1 MRPPPHLSNA
11 EGEVGEAEGA
21 PSGGLETGPP
31 EYPVPA
37 TYIKVKKMHYDLP
50 RPVIIIGPLKEMFI
64 DKLEQDF
71 PDVFQRCIAEVIH
84 CQQSEEASINQ
95 ELFESWM
102 EERKVFDAR
111 RCGSYVECTTYSSV
125 KKICDHVS
133 YQFKIYQKTQVTF
146 QMLHFTLLTVAHL
159 FLYHFFLFLFFFRT
173 CTHF

>member
-1 MRPPPHLSNA
+1 MRGPPHLTGA
-11 EGEVGEAEGA
+11 DGEGEGEGA
-21 PSGGLETGPP
+21 NGGMVDSSASAP

-37 TYIKVKKMHYDLP
+37 TYIKVKKMHYDFP

-84 CQQSEEASINQ
+84 CHQSEEASINQ

-102 EERKVFDAR
+102 EEKKVFDAR
-111 RCGSYVECTTYSSV
+111 RCGSYVECSTYSSV

-133 YQFKIYQKTQVTF
+133 
-146 QMLHFTLLTVAHL
+146 
-159 FLYHFFLFLFFFRT
+159 FLFFVVEDLVK
-173 CTHF
+173 